1 MSSSSPKSA
10 PEVLRPL
17 DLDQLLAQRLQQ
29 DELQSRQRKIA
40 RISRL
45 WEQRN
50 FLAKCAATG
59 IAAFMILALLIPSEY
74 TATTRLMPPDSSAG
88 QGMALLAGIAG
99 KLGTMGSIGGE
110 LLGITTSGELFS
122 GVLQSNTVE
131 NDLIQKFDL
140 HRVYGQ
146 KRLLDTR
153 KQLSR
158 QTDISIDRKSG
169 ILTIQV
175 TDHDPKR
182 ASAMAHEYV
191 AELNNVVI
199 QLNTS
204 SAHRERVFLEERLG
218 QVKTELQAAEKDFSQ
233 FSSKNAAIDIKEQ
246 GKAMVESAAILEGQ
260 LIAAQT
266 ELQGLRQIYT
276 DQNIRVQTTQ
286 ARIAELRRQILKMS
300 GKADPTAAEPAK
312 EDELYPSI
320 RKLPLLGVTYA
331 DLYRRMKV
339 EETVFETLTQQYEIV
354 KVQEAKEVPSVKVLD
369 PAEIPEKKTFPPRTL
384 LTLLGGI
391 LALTIGAGW
400 LTLKDHWTNIDPQ
413 DPGKI
418 LVLNMVQSVKPQLS
432 YVVQARNSFAAR
444 VKKCL
449 DRLRRDP
456 APEETEHRDDSV
468 PDIGQNVSEAD

>member
-59 IAAFMILALLIPSEY
+59 IAAFLILALLIPSEY
-74 TATTRLMPPDSSAG
+74 TATTRLMPPDPSAG

-158 QTDISIDRKSG
+158 
-169 ILTIQV
+169 
-175 TDHDPKR
+175 
-182 ASAMAHEYV
+182 
-191 AELNNVVI
+191 
-199 QLNTS
+199 
-204 SAHRERVFLEERLG
+204 
-218 QVKTELQAAEKDFSQ
+218 
-233 FSSKNAAIDIKEQ
+233 
-246 GKAMVESAAILEGQ
+246 
-260 LIAAQT
+260 
-266 ELQGLRQIYT
+266 
-276 DQNIRVQTTQ
+276 
-286 ARIAELRRQILKMS
+286 
-300 GKADPTAAEPAK
+300 
-312 EDELYPSI
+312 
-320 RKLPLLGVTYA
+320 
-331 DLYRRMKV
+331 
-339 EETVFETLTQQYEIV
+339 
-354 KVQEAKEVPSVKVLD
+354 
-369 PAEIPEKKTFPPRTL
+369 
-384 LTLLGGI
+384 
-391 LALTIGAGW
+391 
-400 LTLKDHWTNIDPQ
+400 
-413 DPGKI
+413 
-418 LVLNMVQSVKPQLS
+418 
-432 YVVQARNSFAAR
+432 
-444 VKKCL
+444 
-449 DRLRRDP
+449 
-456 APEETEHRDDSV
+456 
-468 PDIGQNVSEAD
+468 